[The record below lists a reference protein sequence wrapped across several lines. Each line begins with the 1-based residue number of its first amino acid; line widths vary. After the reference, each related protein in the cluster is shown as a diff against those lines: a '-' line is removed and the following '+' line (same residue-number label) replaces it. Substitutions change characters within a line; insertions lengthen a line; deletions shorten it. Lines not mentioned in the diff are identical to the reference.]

1 MAEFSHLH
9 LHTQY
14 SLLDGAIRLDQ
25 LFPKVLERGMKSV
38 AITDHGN
45 LFGALDFYQRAKAH
59 GVKPIFGCE
68 TYIAPDR
75 LDKTERKSNHMI
87 LLAKDQTGWKN
98 LSYLNSMG
106 YLEGFYYN
114 PRIDKKLL
122 REHSQGLI
130 GLSACLGGEIAQTIM
145 RRGPEAAEGVALE
158 FQDIFGKGNFFLEV
172 QPNGLEEQEKVN
184 GHLVE
189 LARKTGIPLV
199 ATNDCHYLNQTDARA
214 HEILMCVQQKKTIH
228 DEKRLH
234 HRNEAFFVKTPA
246 EMDAYFSHL
255 PEAME
260 NAARIGELCNVEFK
274 LGETFLPRFQV
285 PDGMTAESYLQAI
298 AEEGLSKRLA
308 EANRRNQRLPED
320 AYRARLALELGVITK
335 MSFAGYFLIVWDF
348 IRYAKD
354 HNIPVGPGR
363 GSGAGSLV
371 AYSLRI
377 TDIDPISNKLL
388 FERFLN
394 PERVSMPDFDIDFC
408 MNRRDEVIQYVTR
421 KYGKDN
427 VGQIV
432 TMHQIKARSGVR
444 DIARAMAIPFAEADK
459 VAKFVPEPVQGKSP
473 PIAEAIEKEPRL
485 KALYDENPTYRE
497 LLDVAKGLE
506 GLNRHAGKH
515 AAGVVI
521 CDRPLWEYVPC
532 FRPAGDED
540 GIVTQYDKD
549 MVEKAGLVKFD
560 FLGLKTLT
568 VIQTCLDIV
577 NREKQAGGE
586 EALDLSLI
594 PLDDVGVYKM
604 ISAADVT
611 GVFQLESSGF
621 RELLKKLKPD
631 CFEDIVAAGALYR
644 PGPLEGGMVDD
655 FIERKHGRKRV
666 EYDHATLEPILKDTY
681 GVIVYQEQVMQISS
695 ALAGY
700 SLGKA
705 DLLRRAMGKKKP
717 EAMAKEK
724 VAFLG
729 GAKQKGID
737 SRIAERVFD
746 LMEKFAGY
754 GFNRSH
760 SAAYGLLTYQT
771 AYLKRYWPVEFFA
784 ALLTCDKDDTDAVVK
799 FISEARSSGIAVLR
813 PDVNESDKEFSVI
826 VADPS
831 PQPSPRKRG
840 EGDQIPTAVDSS
852 DIPSPRPRGEGKGE
866 GSSTKKV
873 IRFGLGAVKGVGE
886 GAVDIIKLARD
897 EGGPFLSV
905 FDFCKRV
912 DGRKVNRKVLEALVK
927 AGALDGIAQQNGVS
941 RARVFCAIDMA
952 TERAAE
958 AQRERESGQTS
969 LLALFGGGGGGA
981 SDKDGGGN
989 GAGKNGGGGGNG
1001 NGHGLFEDKYPEGD
1015 EWMPKELLAYEKES
1029 LGFYISGHPLDRF
1042 SGEIK
1047 RFTNAFARNCFEK
1060 GERAEVILAGV
1071 VTSYQE
1077 RSMKNGTGKY
1087 AFMTLEDHTGQVEYI
1102 VNSKKVD
1109 DYRELLSSD
1118 DPLLV
1123 TGTVDAPFG
1132 EGESVRERL
1141 RFNDAKLLSRI
1152 RAEKSSLLDI
1162 KLNADVVK
1170 AEQIQALE
1178 KLLRVHAGN
1187 CRTTL
1192 RLEIPKRSE
1201 TVLDLGDHYKV
1212 AASDDLLARIEQIFG
1227 DRVAVLR

>member
-87 LLAKDQTGWKN
+87 LLAKDNVGWKN

-122 REHSQGLI
+122 REHSEGLI
-130 GLSACLGGEIAQTIM
+130 GLSACLGGEVAQTIM
-145 RRGPEAAEGVALE
+145 RRGPEAAEGIALE

-184 GHLVE
+184 GHLQE
-189 LARKTGIPLV
+189 LAKKTGIGLI
-199 ATNDCHYLNQTDARA
+199 ATNDCHYLNQNDARA

-228 DEKRLH
+228 DDKRLH
-234 HRNEAFFVKTPA
+234 HRNEAFFVKTPG
-246 EMDAYFSHL
+246 EMDAYFKGI

-260 NAARIGELCNVEFK
+260 NAARIGELCKVDFK
-274 LGETFLPRFQV
+274 LGETFLPKFQV
-285 PDGMTAESYLQAI
+285 PEGMTAESYLQAV
-298 AEEGLSKRLA
+298 AEEGLKKRFD
-308 EANRRNQRLPED
+308 EANRRSQRINED
-320 AYRARLALELGVITK
+320 VYRARLELELGVIQK
-335 MSFAGYFLIVWDF
+335 MNFAGYFLIVWDF

-354 HNIPVGPGR
+354 HRIPVGPGR

-371 AYSLRI
+371 AFCLRI
-377 TDIDPISNKLL
+377 TDIDPIENKLL

-394 PERVSMPDFDIDFC
+394 PERISMPDFDVDFC
-408 MNRRDEVIQYVTR
+408 MNRRDEVIKYVTE
-421 KYGKDN
+421 KYGKNN

-521 CDRPLWEYVPC
+521 GDKPLWEYVPC
-532 FRPAGDED
+532 FRPAADEE

-577 NREKQAGGE
+577 NKEKAAAGKDIV
-586 EALDLSLI
+586 DLAVI
-594 PLDDVGVYKM
+594 PLDDASVYKM

-666 EYDHATLEPILKDTY
+666 EYDHPSLEPILKDTY

-705 DLLRRAMGKKKP
+705 DLLRRAMGKKKA
-717 EAMAKEK
+717 EVMAKEK
-724 VAFLG
+724 AGFLE
-729 GAKQKGID
+729 GAAVKKVD
-737 SRIAERVFD
+737 PKVAERVFD

-760 SAAYGLLTYQT
+760 SAAYGMLTYQT
-771 AYLKRYWPVEFFA
+771 AFLKRYYPVEFYA

-799 FISEARSSGIAVLR
+799 FIAEARGSGIAVLR
-813 PDVNESDKEFSVI
+813 PDVNESDKDFSV
-826 VADPS
+826 VEVPAEKDPS
-831 PQPSPRKRG
+831 K
-840 EGDQIPTAVDSS
+840 
-852 DIPSPRPRGEGKGE
+852 
-866 GSSTKKV
+866 TKQV

-886 GAVDIIKLARD
+886 GAVDVVKEARD
-897 EGGPFLSV
+897 QGGPFLSI

-912 DGRKVNRKVLEALVK
+912 DGRKVNRKVLEALSK
-927 AGALDGIAQQNGVS
+927 AGAFDGVAQKNGVT
-941 RARVFCAIDMA
+941 RARLFFAIDMA
-952 TERAAE
+952 SERAAE

-969 LLALFGGGGGGA
+969 LLALFGGGGG
-981 SDKDGGGN
+981 DKKN
-989 GAGKNGGGGGNG
+989 GSGNGGGM
-1001 NGHGLFEDKYPEGD
+1001 FEDKYPEGD
-1015 EWMPKELLAYEKES
+1015 EWMPKEVLAYEKEA

-1042 SGEIK
+1042 SGEIR
-1047 RFTNAFARNCFEK
+1047 RFTNASARNCFEK

-1071 VTSYQE
+1071 VASYQE
-1077 RSMKNGTGKY
+1077 RPMKNGNGKY
-1087 AFMTLEDHTGQVEYI
+1087 AFMTLEDQTGQVEYI

-1109 DYRELLSSD
+1109 EFRELLSGD
-1118 DPLLV
+1118 EPLLV
-1123 TGTVDAPFG
+1123 TGLVDAPFG
-1132 EGESVRERL
+1132 EGEAVRERL
-1141 RFNDAKLLSRI
+1141 RFMDAKLLSRI
-1152 RAEKSSLLDI
+1152 RAEKSSVLDI
-1162 KLNADVVK
+1162 RLNADVVK
-1170 AEQIQALE
+1170 AEQVQALE
-1178 KLLRVHAGN
+1178 KLLRQHEGN
-1187 CRTTL
+1187 CRTLL
-1192 RLEIPKRSE
+1192 RMEIPKRSE
-1201 TVLDLGDHYKV
+1201 SVMDLGDDYKV

-1227 DRVAVLR
+1227 ERVAVLR

>member
-87 LLAKDQTGWKN
+87 LLAKNQVGWKN

-122 REHSQGLI
+122 REHSEGLI
-130 GLSACLGGEIAQTIM
+130 GLSACLGGEIAQTIL
-145 RRGPEAAEGVALE
+145 RRGPEAAEGAALE

-172 QPNGLEEQEKVN
+172 QPNGLEEQERVN

-189 LARKTGIPLV
+189 LSKKTGIGLV
-199 ATNDCHYLNQTDARA
+199 ATNDCHYLNQNDARA

-228 DEKRLH
+228 DDKRLH
-234 HRNEAFFVKTPA
+234 HRNEAFFVKTPG
-246 EMDAYFSHL
+246 EMDSYFAHL

-274 LGETFLPRFQV
+274 LGETFLPKFQV
-285 PDGMTAESYLQAI
+285 PEGMTAESYLLAV
-298 AEEGLSKRLA
+298 ADEGLTRRFA
-308 EANRRNQRLPED
+308 EAHRRSHRIDED

-335 MSFAGYFLIVWDF
+335 MSFSGYFLIVWDF

-377 TDIDPISNKLL
+377 TDIDPIENKLL

-408 MNRRDEVIQYVTR
+408 MNRRDEVIQYVTQ
-421 KYGKDN
+421 KYGKNN

-444 DIARAMAIPFAEADK
+444 DIARAMAIPFADADR
-459 VAKFVPEPVQGKSP
+459 VAKYVPEPVQGKTL

-485 KALYDENPTYRE
+485 QALYDESPIYRE

-521 CDRPLWEYVPC
+521 GDKPLWEYVPC
-532 FRPAGDED
+532 FRPAGDDD

-568 VIQTCLDIV
+568 VIQTCLDLV
-577 NREKQAGGE
+577 NKEKAGLGE
-586 EALDLSLI
+586 AAVDLSLI
-594 PLDDVGVYKM
+594 ELDDASVYKM

-666 EYDHATLEPILKDTY
+666 EYDHPTLEPILKDTY

-700 SLGKA
+700 SLGRA
-705 DLLRRAMGKKKP
+705 DLLRRAMGKKKA
-717 EAMAKEK
+717 EAMQKEKQAFLDGAKERK
-724 VAFLG
+724 V
-729 GAKQKGID
+729 D
-737 SRIAERVFD
+737 SKIAERVFD

-760 SAAYGLLTYQT
+760 SAAYGMLTYQT
-771 AYLKRYWPVEFFA
+771 AYLKRYYPTEFFA

-799 FISEARSSGIAVLR
+799 FIAEARAGGIAVLR
-813 PDVNESDKEFSVI
+813 PDVNESDKDFSV
-826 VADPS
+826 VATDVES
-831 PQPSPRKRG
+831 
-840 EGDQIPTAVDSS
+840 
-852 DIPSPRPRGEGKGE
+852 GKKDRAGRAAP
-866 GSSTKKV
+866 KKV

-886 GAVDIIKLARD
+886 GAVDVVKQARD
-897 EGGPFLSV
+897 DGGAFLSL

-912 DGRKVNRKVLEALVK
+912 DGRKVNRKVLEALAK
-927 AGALDGIAQQNGVS
+927 AGGFDGIAEKNGVT
-941 RARVFCAIDMA
+941 RARLFLAIDMA
-952 TERAAE
+952 SERAAE

-969 LLALFGGGGGGA
+969 LLSLFGGPPAAKANGSGGA
-981 SDKDGGGN
+981 N
-989 GAGKNGGGGGNG
+989 GGNG

-1015 EWMPKELLAYEKES
+1015 EWMPKEMLAYEKES

-1042 SGEIK
+1042 TSEIK
-1047 RFTNAFARNCFEK
+1047 RYTNAWARNCFEK

-1077 RSMKNGTGKY
+1077 RPMKNGNGKY
-1087 AFMTLEDHTGQVEYI
+1087 AFMTLEDQTGQVEYI
-1102 VNSKKVD
+1102 VNSKKVED
-1109 DYRELLSSD
+1109 FRELLGSD

-1123 TGTVDAPFG
+1123 TGLVDAPFG
-1132 EGESVRERL
+1132 DGEAVRERL
-1141 RFNDAKLLSRI
+1141 RFMDAKLLSRI

-1162 KLNADVVK
+1162 RLNADAVK
-1170 AEQIQALE
+1170 GEQIQALE
-1178 KLLRVHAGN
+1178 KLLRAHAGN

-1192 RLEIPKRSE
+1192 RMEIPKRSE
-1201 TVLDLGDHYKV
+1201 SVLDLGDDYKV
-1212 AASDDLLARIEQIFG
+1212 AASDELLARIEQIFG

>member
-1 MAEFSHLH
+1 MSEFTHLH

-14 SLLDGAIRLDQ
+14 SLLDGAIRLDH

-45 LFGALDFYQRAKAH
+45 LFGALDFYQKAKAH

-75 LDKTERKSNHMI
+75 LDKTERRSNHLI
-87 LLAKDQTGWKN
+87 LLAKNEVGWKN

-114 PRIDKKLL
+114 PRIDKPLL
-122 REHSQGLI
+122 RAHSEGLV
-130 GLSACLGGEIAQTIM
+130 GLSACLGGEVAQTIM
-145 RRGPEAAEGVALE
+145 RRGPDAAEGAARE
-158 FQDIFGKGNFFLEV
+158 FQDIFGKGNFFLEL
-172 QPNGLEEQEKVN
+172 QPNGLEEQETVN
-184 GHLVE
+184 GHLLE
-189 LARKTGIPLV
+189 LSKKTGIQVV
-199 ATNDCHYLNQTDARA
+199 ATNDCHYLNQGDARA
-214 HEILMCVQQKKTIH
+214 HEILMCVQQKKTVH

-234 HRNEAFFVKTPA
+234 HRNDAFFVKTPA
-246 EMDAYFSHL
+246 EMEAYFKHIPQAL
-255 PEAME
+255 E
-260 NAARIGELCNVEFK
+260 NAAMLGELCNVEFK
-274 LGETFLPRFQV
+274 LGETFLPKFQV
-285 PDGMTAESYLQAI
+285 PDGMTAESYLQQV
-298 AEEGLSKRLA
+298 AEDGLKRRI
-308 EANRRNQRLPED
+308 EE
-320 AYRARLALELGVITK
+320 AYRRGEKVDGDTYAARLALELGVIQK
-335 MSFAGYFLIVWDF
+335 MHFAGYFLIVWDF
-348 IRYAKD
+348 IRYAKE
-354 HNIPVGPGR
+354 HGIPVGPGR

-371 AYSLRI
+371 AYATRI
-377 TDIDPISNKLL
+377 TDIDPITNKLL

-408 MNRRDEVIQYVTR
+408 MNRRDDVIAYVTD

-444 DIARAMAIPFAEADK
+444 DIARAMALPFAEADK
-459 VAKFVPEPVQGKSP
+459 VAKFVPEPIQGKSP

-485 KALYDENPTYRE
+485 RALYDSSPVYRE

-521 CDRPLWEYVPC
+521 GDRPLWEYVPC
-532 FRPAGDED
+532 FRPAGDET

-568 VIQTCLDIV
+568 VIQTCLAHVD
-577 NREKQAGGE
+577 RERATRGE
-586 EALDLSLI
+586 APLDLSLI
-594 PLDDVGVYKM
+594 PLDDAEVYKM
-604 ISAADVT
+604 ISQADVT

-621 RELLKKLKPD
+621 RELLKKLRPD

-655 FIERKHGRKRV
+655 FIDRKHGRKKV
-666 EYDHATLEPILKDTY
+666 AYDHPLLEPILKDTY

-705 DLLRRAMGKKKP
+705 DLLRRAMGKKKA
-717 EAMAKEK
+717 EVMAKEK
-724 VAFLG
+724 AGFLD
-729 GAKQKGID
+729 GAKQKSVD
-737 SRIAERVFD
+737 AKIAERVFD

-771 AYLKRYWPVEFFA
+771 AYLKRYFPVEFFA
-784 ALLTCDKDDTDAVVK
+784 ALLTCDKDDTDAVVR
-799 FISEARSSGIAVLR
+799 FIAEAKANGIAVLR
-813 PDVNESDKEFSVI
+813 PDVNESGTDFSV
-826 VADPS
+826 
-831 PQPSPRKRG
+831 
-840 EGDQIPTAVDSS
+840 VDR
-852 DIPSPRPRGEGKGE
+852 DG
-866 GSSTKKV
+866 KKV

-886 GAVDIIKLARD
+886 GAVEVIRQARED
-897 EGGPFLSV
+897 GGPLLSL

-912 DGRKVNRKVLEALVK
+912 DGRKVNRKVIEALVK
-927 AGALDGIAQQNGVS
+927 AGAYDGVAAENGVT
-941 RARVFCAIDMA
+941 RARVFAAIGLA
-952 TERAAE
+952 SERAAE
-958 AQRERESGQTS
+958 AQRERESGQTN
-969 LLALFGGGGGGA
+969 LLALLAGPPAG
-981 SDKDGGGN
+981 DGKGSN
-989 GAGKNGGGGGNG
+989 GSSMDD
-1001 NGHGLFEDKYPEGD
+1001 HKYPPAD
-1015 EWMPKELLAYEKES
+1015 EWMPKELLAYEKEA
-1029 LGFYISGHPLDRF
+1029 LGFYISGHPLDRYA
-1042 SGEIK
+1042 GEI
-1047 RFTNAFARNCFEK
+1047 RRYTNATAANCTEK
-1060 GERAEVILAGV
+1060 GERAEVVLAGV

-1077 RSMKNGTGKY
+1077 RPMKSGQGKY
-1087 AFMTLEDHTGQVEYI
+1087 AFFTLEDQTGQIEFI
-1102 VNSKKVD
+1102 VNARKVEEHRD
-1109 DYRELLSSD
+1109 LLSRD
-1118 DPLLV
+1118 EPLLV

-1141 RFNDAKLLSRI
+1141 RFIDAKPLSRV

-1162 KLNADVVK
+1162 KLNADLVS
-1170 AEQIQALE
+1170 EDQIKALE
-1178 KLLRVHAGN
+1178 KVLRAHTGACKAV
-1187 CRTTL
+1187 L
-1192 RLEIPKRSE
+1192 RMEIPKRSE
-1201 TVLDLGDHYKV
+1201 TVIDLGDGYKV

-1227 DRVAVLR
+1227 ARVAVLR